1 MTNQAATVQ
10 GDDGLT
16 IDRREMP
23 HELDDGLGARG
34 RIGVIVLATDQT
46 LEHEFRRMLDRPD
59 VAFYES
65 RIHNDPVITPETLR
79 AMEPRIAAAAALILP
94 GVRLDVMAFGCTS
107 ASMLIGNDRVADRI
121 HEVRPGIP
129 TTTPMA
135 AAFAALRA
143 LEARRI
149 ALVTPYLDTVNRGM
163 RTYLME
169 HGFAV
174 PVMGSWNVAE
184 DDKAAR
190 LSEATIRAAV
200 LDLGRSDLVDA
211 VFVSCSSL
219 RLADSVAALEAT
231 LGKPVT
237 SSNHAMAWHCLRL
250 AGCDDAVPGFGRLF
264 ERPISLV

>member
-1 MTNQAATVQ
+1 MTNQAAAAHH
-10 GDDGLT
+10 DDGLAV
-16 IDRREMP
+16 DRREMP

-46 LEHEFRRMLDRPD
+46 VEHEFRRMLDRPE

-65 RIHNDPVITPETLR
+65 RIENDPLITPETLR
-79 AMEPRIAAAAALILP
+79 AMEPRIAAAAGLILP

-107 ASMLIGNDRVADRI
+107 ASMLIGNERVAECI

-143 LEARRI
+143 LEVRRV
-149 ALVTPYLDTVNRGM
+149 ALITPYLDTVNRSM
-163 RTYLME
+163 RAYFMD

-174 PVMGSWNVAE
+174 PVMGSWNIAE

-190 LSEATIRAAV
+190 LTEATIRAAV

-211 VFVSCSSL
+211 VFVSCSNL
-219 RLADSVAALEAT
+219 RLANSVAPLEAA

-250 AGCDDAVPGFGRLF
+250 AGCDDAAPEFGRLF
-264 ERPISLV
+264 ERPLS